1 MIGENVSHYRILDK
15 LGDGGMGV
23 VYRAEDTRLGRH
35 VALKFLPDDVSRDA
49 RALERFQREARAA
62 SALNHPNICTIFDIG
77 THDDRPYMVME
88 LLKGHTLRSL
98 VSGQPMD
105 TERLLRRAMQLADA
119 LDAAHREGIVHRD
132 IKPANI
138 FVTERG
144 DAKIL
149 DFGLAMHAGDADVS
163 AEADD
168 ATRTAL
174 ADLTKPGSAVGTVAY
189 MSPEQA
195 RGRPLDARTD
205 IFSLGLVLYEMATG
219 QRAFSGNTSAVIFD
233 AILHKAPVAP
243 VRLNP
248 DVPTGLEQIINKAL
262 EKDRDMRYQS
272 AADLRADLARLCRD
286 TDASR
291 SAVSVAVDEAV
302 SSGEVSSSQSSDTAI
317 AVELAGR
324 HKKTLFIGLGVL
336 VVVVI
341 AGAFGISRVLDDG
354 RAAGDAIGS
363 LAVLPFVNSTAD
375 PDRDYLCDGIT
386 ESLINSF
393 AGMPNLR
400 VVSRNSAFRYRGQDV
415 DLAAAGRELN
425 VRAILTGRVAQR
437 GDTLIIGAE
446 LVDTERDAQLWGEQ
460 YSRGLDDIFAVQEE
474 IARAIGEILQV
485 STAGEDA
492 RLTRQHTQDTEA
504 YRLYLRGRHHWYKR
518 TNADVRKALEYFEQ
532 AIDAD
537 PGYGLAWAGVADCY
551 AVGGGSYLGLPP
563 NEARAKSRAA
573 AQRAL
578 EIDDTIAE
586 AHNTLADT
594 LFYYDWD
601 WEGAEREFRRA
612 LELNPNYAIG
622 YAWYSEFLSAMG
634 RHEESIAATRKAREL
649 DPLSPIMTHALASS
663 YLSARRYD
671 EALPLE
677 LSVVEQMPEYVL
689 GYFVLAEI
697 YLGLGQP
704 QKTVDAYVASLS
716 LVGVPDEFAQVLQV
730 RFRESGMEGVYRLQ
744 VENPSQDDATRMAI
758 AHAALGE
765 RDEAFR
771 WLGQAL
777 ERREGDIV
785 RLKNYRDFDSLR
797 DDPRFDELLKRMNFP
812 D

>member
-35 VALKFLPDDVSRDA
+35 VALKFLPDDVSLDSP
-49 RALERFQREARAA
+49 ALERFQREARAA

-132 IKPANI
+132 IKPSNV

-149 DFGLAMHAGDADVS
+149 DFGLAKHAAAADGSV
-163 AEADD
+163 EADD

-174 ADLTKPGSAVGTVAY
+174 ADLTNPGAAVGTVAY

-195 RGRPLDARTD
+195 RGRPLDTRTD

-219 QRAFSGNTSAVIFD
+219 QQAFSGNTSAVIFD
-233 AILHKAPVAP
+233 AILHKTPVAP

-248 DVPTGLEQIINKAL
+248 DVPSGLEQIINKAL

-272 AADLRADLARLCRD
+272 AADLRADLARLRRD
-286 TDASR
+286 TDTSR
-291 SAVSVAVDEAV
+291 SAVSVAVDDAS
-302 SSGEVSSSQSSDTAI
+302 SSGEVSRSQSSDTAI
-317 AVELAGR
+317 AVGLAGR
-324 HKKTLFIGLGVL
+324 HKKGLFVGLGVL
-336 VVVVI
+336 FVVVI
-341 AGAFGISRVLDDG
+341 VGAFGLSRVLNKGD
-354 RAAGDAIGS
+354 AAGEAIGS
-363 LAVLPFVNSTAD
+363 LAVLPFVNASAD
-375 PDRDYLCDGIT
+375 PDGDYLCDGIT

-400 VVSRNSAFRYRGQDV
+400 VVSRNSAFRYRGEDV
-415 DLAAAGRELN
+415 DLAVAGRELN
-425 VRAILTGRVAQR
+425 VRAILTGRVSQR
-437 GDTLIIGAE
+437 GDTLVIGAE

-460 YSRGLDDIFAVQEE
+460 YSRGPDDIFAVEEE
-474 IARAIGEILQV
+474 IARAIGKVLQL

-492 RLTRQHTQDTEA
+492 QLTRQHTQDTEA

-518 TNADVRKALEYFEQ
+518 TNEDVRKALDYFEQ

-537 PGYGLAWAGVADCY
+537 PGYALAWAGVADCY
-551 AVGGGSYLGLPP
+551 AVGGGAYLNLPGQ
-563 NEARAKSRAA
+563 ESRAKSRAA
-573 AQRAL
+573 ARRAL

-622 YAWYSEFLSAMG
+622 YAWYSEFLSATG
-634 RHEESIAATRKAREL
+634 RHEEAIAATRKAREL
-649 DPLSPIMTHALASS
+649 DPLSPIMTHALAAS
-663 YLSARRYD
+663 YLGARRYN

-677 LSVVEQMPEYVL
+677 LSVIEQMPEYSAA
-689 GYFVLAEI
+689 YYVLAEI
-697 YLGLGQP
+697 YLGLGEYE
-704 QKTVDAYVASLS
+704 KAVETYIAVVSGAGA
-716 LVGVPDEFAQVLQV
+716 PDEVAQEIRA
-730 RFRESGMEGVYRLQ
+730 RFRESGMQGIYRLQ
-744 VENPSQDDATRMAI
+744 VENPDEGDAFGMAI
-758 AHAALGE
+758 AHAGVGE

-771 WLGQAL
+771 WLDRAVEQRADVVVQIKN
-777 ERREGDIV
+777 RRGLDP
-785 RLKNYRDFDSLR
+785 LR
-797 DDPRFDELLKRMNFP
+797 DDPRFGELLKRMSFP
-812 D
+812 E